1 MIEFASESPLE
12 TNSVSLGYSLRIRIS
27 NYFPNVADAVGLRP
41 RLWKTSLILIAA
53 NLHCT
58 GELSEVL

>member
-27 NYFPNVADAVGLRP
+27 NNFPNGADAVGLRP
-41 RLWKTSLILIAA
+41 GLWKTSLILIVA
-53 NLHCT
+53 NLNCT
-58 GELSEVL
+58 VELS